1 MSSVRSCARGSA
13 DPAEPAWEVQHEP
26 VLIHVELDRV
36 VAVLERPAMCV
47 EPYVSVHCRSDLERI
62 DVDGHHGE
70 FGTVTDVQR

>member
-1 MSSVRSCARGSA
+1 M
-13 DPAEPAWEVQHEP
+13 
-26 VLIHVELDRV
+26 LIHVELDRV